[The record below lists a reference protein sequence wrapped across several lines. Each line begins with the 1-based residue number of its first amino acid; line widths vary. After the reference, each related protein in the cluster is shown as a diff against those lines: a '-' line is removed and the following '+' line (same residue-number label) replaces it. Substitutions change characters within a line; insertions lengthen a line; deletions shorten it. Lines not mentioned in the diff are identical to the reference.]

1 MKNAFVFAL
10 VAGLWIPLVT
20 AAQEKKLKSPEE
32 RFAALDK
39 NKDKKLAKEEYVA
52 QFTDDGKKRK
62 AVARFESL
70 DNDKDGFLSLYEF
83 KAGLELQQKN

>member
-1 MKNAFVFAL
+1 MKNVFVFAL
-10 VAGLWIPLVT
+10 MAGLGLPLVIG
-20 AAQEKKLKSPEE
+20 AQEKKLKSPEE

-39 NKDKKLAKEEYVA
+39 NGDKKLTKPEYVA
-52 QFTDDGKKRK
+52 PFTDDAKKQK
-62 AVARFESL
+62 AGTRFESL

>member
-20 AAQEKKLKSPEE
+20 GAQEKKLKSPEE

-39 NKDKKLAKEEYVA
+39 NGDKKLTKEEYVA
-52 QFTDDGKKRK
+52 QFADDAKKQK
-62 AVARFESL
+62 AGARFESL
-70 DNDKDGFLSLYEF
+70 DNEKDGFLSLYEF
-83 KAGLELQQKN
+83 KAGLEIQQKN